1 MGPALILAVTA
12 GVAIALQVVVNSIG
26 LRDLGLGALI
36 GISGAATALAGF
48 AWALFAARPEATGRA
63 LLCALASGLLGA
75 FILASIVLAAN
86 RGGLA
91 QTLSLVIASQ
101 LVFGLTIDR
110 LGVFGPIAQS
120 VGFLKVAGV
129 LLILVGDVLVY
140 LVRDGMETWRH
151 VRRVPGEVVGG
162 EGLDREGEVHDLYR
176 VAVGR
181 GDVDQP
187 AASEHV
193 QAPPVLKLVLGNVA
207 PDLAHR
213 RGLLLERRQVELMIV
228 VAGVG
233 EHGAVLHAREVLRTQ
248 NL

>member
-1 MGPALILAVTA
+1 MSPALILAVTA

-75 FILASIVLAAN
+75 FILGSIVLAAN

-101 LVFGLTIDR
+101 LVFGLVIDR

-120 VGFLKVAGV
+120 VGLLKVAGV
-129 LLILVGDVLVY
+129 LMILVGGILV
-140 LVRDGMETWRH
+140 VR
-151 VRRVPGEVVGG
+151 
-162 EGLDREGEVHDLYR
+162 
-176 VAVGR
+176 A
-181 GDVDQP
+181 
-187 AASEHV
+187 
-193 QAPPVLKLVLGNVA
+193 
-207 PDLAHR
+207 
-213 RGLLLERRQVELMIV
+213 
-228 VAGVG
+228 
-233 EHGAVLHAREVLRTQ
+233 
-248 NL
+248 